1 MRQIPALVREKRLLL
16 AAIALAIGV
25 ILLGWTYIGGRTS
38 AESDAD
44 MPMLANDQTALVDDL
59 PSDLAATSDQQPQ
72 VNPTP
77 AEAFA
82 VVYISGAVRHPD
94 VYQVPAAARMKDV
107 VVAAGGL
114 ADDAAADRINLAEHV
129 VDAQHIHIPRQGEE
143 QPEPAISDDSAP
155 AGEQAALVDI
165 NTASAADLDGLPGIG
180 QSIAQRIVEYRT
192 ANGPFQAIEDLRKV
206 KGIGPALFAKI
217 TPLIAVGP

>member
-1 MRQIPALVREKRLLL
+1 MRQIPALMREKRRLF
-16 AAIALAIGV
+16 AVIALALGA
-25 ILLGWTYIGGRTS
+25 ILLGFTYLGGQ
-38 AESDAD
+38 EPLGSDAD
-44 MPMLANDQTALVDDL
+44 TPILADDQGAFVESLA
-59 PSDLAATSDQQPQ
+59 SDTAATSGQPPDEQ
-72 VNPTP
+72 PTP
-77 AEAFA
+77 AAAFA

-114 ADDAAADRINLAEHV
+114 TDDAAADRINLAEHIA
-129 VDAQHIHIPRQGEE
+129 DAQHIHIPRQGEDP
-143 QPEPAISDDSAP
+143 PEPAAGGETAP
-155 AGEQAALVDI
+155 AGEQTALLDI

-192 ANGPFQAIEDLRKV
+192 TNGPFQAVEDLQKV

-217 TPLIAVGP
+217 TSLITVGP

>member
-1 MRQIPALVREKRLLL
+1 
-16 AAIALAIGV
+16 
-25 ILLGWTYIGGRTS
+25 
-38 AESDAD
+38 
-44 MPMLANDQTALVDDL
+44 VDDVL
-59 PSDLAATSDQQPQ
+59 SEPAATSDQRPDT
-72 VNPTP
+72 NPTP
-77 AEAFA
+77 ATLFA

-143 QPEPAISDDSAP
+143 PPEPATSGDIVPS
-155 AGEQAALVDI
+155 GEQAALVDI
-165 NTASAADLDGLPGIG
+165 NTACATDLDGLHGIG
-180 QSIAQRIVEYRT
+180 QSSAQRIVEYRT
-192 ANGPFQAIEDLRKV
+192 ANGPFQAIEDLRNV

-217 TPLIAVGP
+217 TPLITIGP